1 MSVERY
7 ITNSNNIETHWRSL
21 ILFGSNTACYK
32 FALGETLL
40 ENFNDLKQERPNE
53 ELITLINKLN
63 DENAILK
70 TLSRLELIFDII

>member
-1 MSVERY
+1 MKMFLHQMMSGLNYEYKRNDYLKMSIERY

-40 ENFNDLKQERPNE
+40 QKR
-53 ELITLINKLN
+53 LN
-63 DENAILK
+63 LMN
-70 TLSRLELIFDII
+70 